1 MSKLGLMHRASPEL
15 VNLNSMLS
23 LFSFFFFI
31 YNTSSALPASVFLA
45 EETCIDLVSVPTMP
59 VLHFVVAHSLP
70 GFSDYPSL
78 TGPQWLNF

>member
-1 MSKLGLMHRASPEL
+1 MSRLGLMHRTSPEL

-23 LFSFFFFI
+23 LFSFFI

-59 VLHFVVAHSLP
+59 VLLFVVAHSLP

-78 TGPQWLNF
+78 TSPRWLNF